1 MNLQQLDKF
10 ECLYTETVTMLTREL
25 ISNSIPYLHTDDKV
39 YHALQLMNDYHVA
52 HLPVVDNDSYLG
64 IISEEQLLQSDD
76 DTMISQLQVTD
87 GTTSVQANDHFLKA
101 IQTAVINKL
110 SIVPVVEEKQLL
122 GIVTYND
129 LLRNA
134 SDFMSLNE
142 PGALIVLEMD
152 SKNYSFNE
160 INRIVESNDA
170 QITQLNTFTD
180 PENRDTQVTIR
191 VNKLEVS
198 DIISTFQR
206 YEYNVKYYFGEELY
220 ENELRTNYDN
230 YNDYLKI

>member
-1 MNLQQLDKF
+1 MN
-10 ECLYTETVTMLTREL
+10 TVAMLTRDL
-25 ISNSIPYLHTDDKV
+25 ISNSIPYLHKDDKV
-39 YHALQLMNDYHVA
+39 FHALQLMNDYHVA
-52 HLPVVDNDSYLG
+52 HLPVVENENYLG
-64 IISEEQLLQSDD
+64 IISEEQLLQSDEEN
-76 DTMISQLQVTD
+76 TIKELPVTD

-110 SIVPVVEEKQLL
+110 SIVPVVEEKLL
-122 GIVTYND
+122 VGIVTYND

-134 SDFMSLNE
+134 SEFMSLND
-142 PGALIVLEMD
+142 PGALIVLEIE
-152 SKNYSFNE
+152 SRSYSFTE

-180 PENRDTQVTIR
+180 PETGIMQVTIR
-191 VNKLEVS
+191 INKLEVS

-230 YNDYLKI
+230 LMNYLKI

>member
-1 MNLQQLDKF
+1 
-10 ECLYTETVTMLTREL
+10 MLTREL
-25 ISNSIPYLHTDDKV
+25 ISNSIPYLHSNDSV

-52 HLPVVDNDSYLG
+52 HLPVVDSDQYLG

-76 DTMISQLQVTD
+76 DTTLSQLQITD
-87 GTTSVQANDHFLKA
+87 GTTSVNANDHFLKA
-101 IQTAVINKL
+101 IQTAVVNKL
-110 SIVPVVEEKQLL
+110 SIVPVLEDKQLL

-134 SDFMSLNE
+134 SEFMSLNE
-142 PGALIVLEMD
+142 PGALIVLELE
-152 SKNYSFNE
+152 SKNYSFTE

-180 PENRDTQVTIR
+180 QENGTIQVTIR
-191 VNKLEVS
+191 VSKLEVS

-230 YNDYLKI
+230 LMNYLKI

>member
-1 MNLQQLDKF
+1 
-10 ECLYTETVTMLTREL
+10 MLTRDL
-25 ISNSIPYLHTDDKV
+25 ISNTIPYLHKSDTV

-52 HLPVVDNDSYLG
+52 HLPVVENESYLG
-64 IISEEQLLQSDD
+64 IISEEQLLQSDEETALTD
-76 DTMISQLQVTD
+76 LQITD
-87 GTTSVQANDHFLKA
+87 GTTSVQANEHFLKA
-101 IQTAVINKL
+101 IQTAVVNKL

-134 SDFMSLNE
+134 SEFMSLNQ

-152 SKNYSFNE
+152 SRNYSFTE
-160 INRIVESNDA
+160 LNRIVESNDA
-170 QITQLNTFTD
+170 QITQLNTWTD
-180 PENRDTQVTIR
+180 AETGAMQVTIR

-198 DIISTFQR
+198 DLLSTFQR

-220 ENELRTNYDN
+220 ENELKTNYDN
-230 YNDYLKI
+230 LMAYLKI

>member
-1 MNLQQLDKF
+1 
-10 ECLYTETVTMLTREL
+10 MLTRDL
-25 ISNSIPYLHTDDKV
+25 ISNSIPYLHKDDKV
-39 YHALQLMNDYHVA
+39 FHALQLMNDYHVT

-64 IISEEQLLQSDD
+64 IVSEEQLLQTNDD
-76 DTMISQLQVTD
+76 NTINQLQVTD
-87 GTTSVQANDHFLKA
+87 DTTSVQASDHFLKA

-110 SIVPVVEEKQLL
+110 SIVPVLNEKQLV

-129 LLRNA
+129 LLKNA
-134 SDFMSLNE
+134 SEFMSLHE
-142 PGALIVLEMD
+142 PGALIVLELE

-170 QITQLNTFTD
+170 QITQLNTY
-180 PENRDTQVTIR
+180 NDTETGTMQVTIR

-198 DIISTFQR
+198 DILSTFQR

-230 YNDYLKI
+230 LMNYLEI

>member
-1 MNLQQLDKF
+1 
-10 ECLYTETVTMLTREL
+10 MLTRDL
-25 ISNSIPYLHTDDKV
+25 ISNAIPYLHKSDTV

-52 HLPVVDNDSYLG
+52 HLPVVENESYLG
-64 IISEEQLLQSDD
+64 IISEEQLLLNDEETALTD
-76 DTMISQLQVTD
+76 LQITD
-87 GTTSVQANDHFLKA
+87 GTTSVQANEHFLKA
-101 IQTAVINKL
+101 IQTAVVNKL

-134 SDFMSLNE
+134 SEFMSLSQ

-152 SKNYSFNE
+152 SRSYSFTE
-160 INRIVESNDA
+160 INRLVESNDT

-180 PENRDTQVTIR
+180 AETGMMQVTIR

-198 DIISTFQR
+198 DILSTFQR
-206 YEYNVKYYFGEELY
+206 FEYIVKYYFGEELY
-220 ENELRTNYDN
+220 ENELKTNYDN
-230 YNDYLKI
+230 LMNYLKI

>member
-1 MNLQQLDKF
+1 
-10 ECLYTETVTMLTREL
+10 MLTRDL

-39 YHALQLMNDYHVA
+39 FHALQLMNDYHVA
-52 HLPVVDNDSYLG
+52 HLPVVENENYLG

-76 DTMISQLQVTD
+76 ENTIKELPVTD

-101 IQTAVINKL
+101 IQTAVVNKL
-110 SIVPVVEEKQLL
+110 SVVPVVQEKQLV
-122 GIVTYND
+122 GVVTYTD

-134 SDFMSLNE
+134 SEFMSLNE
-142 PGALIVLEMD
+142 PGALIVLEME
-152 SKNYSFNE
+152 SKSYSFTE

-180 PENRDTQVTIR
+180 PETGTTQVTIR
-191 VNKLEVS
+191 VGKLEVS
-198 DIISTFQR
+198 DILSTFQR

-230 YNDYLKI
+230 LMNYLKI

>member
-1 MNLQQLDKF
+1 
-10 ECLYTETVTMLTREL
+10 MLTREL
-25 ISNSIPYLHTDDKV
+25 ISNSIPYLHKEDKV

-52 HLPVVDNDSYLG
+52 HLPVVENDSYLG

-76 DTMISQLQVTD
+76 EQLVEQLPISD
-87 GTTSVQANDHFLKA
+87 GSTSVQANEHFLKA
-101 IQTAVINKL
+101 IQTAVSNKL

-134 SDFMSLNE
+134 SEFMSLDQ

-152 SKNYSFNE
+152 NKDYSFTE

-170 QITQLNTFTD
+170 QITQLNTFSD
-180 PENRDTQVTIR
+180 PETGITQVTIR
-191 VNKLEVS
+191 INKIEVS

-220 ENELRTNYDN
+220 QNELRSNWDNLMNYLN
-230 YNDYLKI
+230 I

>member
-1 MNLQQLDKF
+1 
-10 ECLYTETVTMLTREL
+10 MLTRDL
-25 ISNSIPYLHTDDKV
+25 ISNSIPYLHKDDKV
-39 YHALQLMNDYHVA
+39 FHALQLMNDYHVA
-52 HLPVVDNDSYLG
+52 HLPVVDNESYLG

-76 DTMISQLQVTD
+76 QNTINQLQVTD
-87 GTTSVQANDHFLKA
+87 GTTSVQAGDHFLKA
-101 IQTAVINKL
+101 IQTAVVNKL

-134 SDFMSLNE
+134 SEFMSLNE
-142 PGALIVLEMD
+142 PGALIVLEMEN
-152 SKNYSFNE
+152 KNYSFTE

-180 PENRDTQVTIR
+180 AETGSTQVTIR
-191 VNKLEVS
+191 VSKLEVS

-230 YNDYLKI
+230 LMNYLKI